1 MKNAILKLKNFFRCD
16 KEKRKKKDDKQND
29 TKPQL
34 TVPESSALSPCLIE
48 PYTTTEDNQTEENKG
63 YIPVSL
69 LMRAIEDDSIRNIAV
84 TGNYGV
90 GKSSVIKTAEK
101 ELQKHRFINISLA
114 SLLVSEHLREKKDSS
129 VDTPSKPKA
138 KVASEPRKK
147 DDAPDNG
154 ASGDSN
160 LKTIAESV
168 TYKQIEYSILQQILY
183 HDKPQSTPKSRIKR
197 IHRTEKKKPFV
208 VAFLGILSVF
218 SLFVLGD
225 PELSSFSENFL
236 LGEACDLWI
245 VAAKWIALL
254 SLVVVICVV
263 CNYVGTHYNLMITH
277 LGAKGVEMKFK
288 DDLSVLNAYLDEIV
302 YFFESTDYDVVVFED
317 LDRFED
323 REVIFY
329 KLRELNTILN
339 GSKSIGRKISFVYAV
354 LDDLF
359 DAEERVKFFDYIVTV
374 IPVINSLNSY
384 NKLKERIHSPEL
396 FEKLGQNELLVLCD
410 YLYDMRLLL
419 NVVNEF
425 NQFIPLLVDAKEMSE
440 KVLLGL
446 VVYKNY
452 IPSDFSKMY
461 NRQGVVA
468 NAIENAG
475 NYRKEIIRQK
485 QNDIMSYSQGIE
497 KLKADL
503 KTKIISIRKS
513 YLEGGASLMGFR
525 VSSIRV
531 DGKDYLIDRVAED
544 VRLFD
549 LFRRGKAAYLA
560 NGRLYNTPEFSD
572 IERNV
577 SGNDTYDGIIKSNQA
592 DINGKIFDLQ
602 EKINQLKLEVEPFPN
617 NVSLIYKTAPEQL
630 DSELAQL
637 KDETKRNLVK
647 FLILN
652 GYLDHHYQ
660 YYLSY
665 FYPNSLKRGDNTF
678 VMHAS
683 RYEENPY
690 DIELENIGEVIKR
703 FDVEDYA
710 SNLSLQ
716 NISLFREIFAKKQ
729 FKDYRQRVCQLVL
742 KGKSLGFLSA
752 CYRSTPAISDEF
764 YVMLLKMYDYWSEIE
779 TRSSED
785 QVLLI
790 EIYIRYC
797 DIREGKV
804 NLAFREWLTNN
815 FSFIDERSDVITTRR
830 ILELLN
836 NCRPVFSSLS
846 LKKVSDDVVKE
857 IVEKKLYVFTRKNFG
872 AVIKRYGFYD
882 EYLSA
887 SYTSILKKKIAPLRI
902 AVEGD
907 WATALVSVFPETSK
921 NEGDA
926 AMLAILSQSNTHKNE
941 VRTYLSKQRKRIRNA
956 DLISDENLWYAF
968 YYCLVEPTWRNIYY
982 YSVTKDL
989 RLPKKMLGACLIET
1003 KVSDELSS
1011 AQEVELRNMIVFS
1024 NEVPFSCYEK
1034 LVPLF
1039 RTPFDSI
1046 PSGISAE
1053 RMSLL
1058 VENNYLEMNES
1069 NYRIVKHNYPSLA
1082 SAFLLNNMKTFITA
1096 PDMYDVGEDDV
1107 VYCLKRIESKA
1118 GRSAFVR
1125 AIKSKALHPTNALV
1139 ALIVRRIIDNEIKV
1153 SDINPA
1159 LLPAVISSAPSDK
1172 RVALGRRAL
1181 LSIPY
1186 DADLTKAILK
1196 AMGGDIVKLNSSS
1209 ASSTI
1214 SYSRDVIMVI
1224 NYLQSNGFIESS
1236 YRKGDKIVVEK
1247 R

>member
-1 MKNAILKLKNFFRCD
+1 MKNAILKLKGFFHCD
-16 KEKRKKKDDKQND
+16 KVKKGKKGDKQND
-29 TKPQL
+29 SKPQL
-34 TVPESSALSPCLIE
+34 TVPESSVLSPCLIE
-48 PYTTTEDNQTEENKG
+48 PYTVSEDNKTEENKG

-69 LMRAIEDDSIRNIAV
+69 LKRAIEDKSIHNIAV
-84 TGNYGV
+84 AGNYGV

-101 ELQKHRFINISLA
+101 ELQKHHFINISLA
-114 SLLVSEHLREKKDSS
+114 SLLVSEHLREKKD
-129 VDTPSKPKA
+129 TPSKPKA
-138 KVASEPRKK
+138 KVASEPGKK
-147 DDAPDNG
+147 DDALDNG

-160 LKTIAESV
+160 AKTIAESV

-183 HDKPQSTPKSRIKR
+183 HDKPQNTPKSRIKR
-197 IHRTEKKKPFV
+197 IHRTEKIKPFV
-208 VAFLGILSVF
+208 IALLSILSAF
-218 SLFVLGD
+218 SLFILTD

-236 LGEACDLWI
+236 LGEACGLWI

-263 CNYVGTHYNLMITH
+263 CHYVGTHYNLMITH

-317 LDRFED
+317 LDRFDD

-339 GSKSIGRKISFVYAV
+339 GAKSIGRKISFVYAV

-384 NKLKERIHSPEL
+384 NKLKERIQSPGL
-396 FEKLGQNELLVLCD
+396 FEKLGQNELLMLCD
-410 YLYDMRLLL
+410 YLSDMRLLL

-425 NQFIPLLVDAKEMSE
+425 NQFIPLMVDAKGMSE

-468 NAIENAG
+468 HAIENAG
-475 NYRKEIIRQK
+475 KYRKEIIIQK
-485 QNDIMSYSQGIE
+485 QNDISSCAQEIDNIKAE
-497 KLKADL
+497 LK
-503 KTKIISIRKS
+503 KKIISIRKS
-513 YLEGGASLMGFR
+513 YLEGGAALLGFR
-525 VSSIRV
+525 VTSIRI

-544 VRLFD
+544 AGLFD
-549 LFRRGKAAYLA
+549 LFRKGKAAYLT
-560 NGRLYNTPEFSD
+560 NGRVFNMPPFYD

-577 SGNDTYDGIIKSNQA
+577 SGNSTYDETIKSNNVDA
-592 DINGKIFDLQ
+592 NRRIVELQ
-602 EKINQLKLEVEPFPN
+602 ERIVQLKNDVDSFPN
-617 NVSLIYKTAPEQL
+617 NVSVVYKAATGKL
-630 DSELAQL
+630 DSELIKL
-637 KDETKRNLVK
+637 KDETKRDLVK

-652 GYLDHHYQ
+652 GYIDHHYQ

-665 FYPNSLKRGDNTF
+665 FYPNSLKRVDNTF

-690 DIELENIGEVIKR
+690 DVVLENIGEVIKR
-703 FDVEDYA
+703 FDVKEFA
-710 SNLSLQ
+710 ENPSLQ
-716 NISLFREIFAKKQ
+716 NVSLFREIFVNDH
-729 FKDYRQRVCQLVL
+729 FKDYRNRVCQLVTQRQN
-742 KGKSLGFLSA
+742 LGFLLV
-752 CYRSTPAISDEF
+752 CYQSTPAISDEF

-785 QVLLI
+785 QGLLI
-790 EIYIRYC
+790 EIYVRYC

-815 FSFIDERSDVITTRR
+815 FSFIDERSYVITTRR

-846 LKKVSDDVVKE
+846 LKKVSDEVFKE
-857 IVEKKLYVFTRKNFG
+857 IVEKRMYAFTRRNFG
-872 AVIKRYGFYD
+872 AIIKRYGFYN
-882 EYLSA
+882 EYMSA
-887 SYTSILKKKIAPLRI
+887 SYTSIQEKRITALRV

-907 WATALVSVFPETSK
+907 WATALTSVFPETSK
-921 NEGDA
+921 NEGEA
-926 AMLAILSQSNTHKNE
+926 AMLAILRQSNTYKNE
-941 VRTYLSKQRKRIRNA
+941 VKAYLSKQRKRIRKA
-956 DLISDENLWYAF
+956 DSINDENLWYAF
-968 YYCLVEPTWRNIYY
+968 YYCLIEPTWRNIYY
-982 YSVTKDL
+982 YSVTKNL
-989 RLPKKMLGACLIET
+989 GLPKKMLDACIIET
-1003 KVSDELSS
+1003 KVSDELSA

-1024 NEVPFSCYEK
+1024 NELPLLCYEK

-1039 RTPFDSI
+1039 STPFDSI
-1046 PSGISAE
+1046 PNGISAE
-1053 RMSLL
+1053 RMKVL
-1058 VENNYLEMNES
+1058 VDNNYLEMNES
-1069 NYRIVKHNYPSLA
+1069 NYRYVKHNFPSLA
-1082 SAFLLNNMKTFITA
+1082 SAFLLNDIKGFLAA
-1096 PDMYDVGEDDV
+1096 PDKFDVGEDDAV
-1107 VYCLKRIESKA
+1107 NCLKGIESKVD
-1118 GRSAFVR
+1118 RCAFVR
-1125 AIKSKALHPTNALV
+1125 AIKSKALHPTNDLV
-1139 ALIVRRIIDNEIKV
+1139 ALIVRWIIDNEIKV

-1159 LLPAVISSAPSDK
+1159 LLPYVISSAPSDK

-1186 DADLTKAILK
+1186 DVDLTKSILK

-1224 NYLQSNGFIESS
+1224 NYLKSNGFIESS
-1236 YRKGDKIVVEK
+1236 YRKGDKIVVVK